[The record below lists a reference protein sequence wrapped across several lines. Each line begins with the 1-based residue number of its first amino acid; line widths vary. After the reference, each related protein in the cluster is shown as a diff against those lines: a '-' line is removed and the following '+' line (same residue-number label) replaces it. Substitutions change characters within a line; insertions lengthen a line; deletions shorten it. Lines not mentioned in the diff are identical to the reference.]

1 MEATWILLLAPCAA
15 ENVQTKGKGGW
26 SQAATGKEHQET
38 PEAETRT
45 HSPKDFEE
53 SQPLCFRQLASK
65 TRRRSISTVLSLG

>member
-15 ENVQTKGKGGW
+15 ENVQTKGNGGW

-45 HSPKDFEE
+45 HSPKDFFV
-53 SQPLCFRQLASK
+53 SDSWPPK
-65 TRRRSISTVLSLG
+65 LGDDLFLLF